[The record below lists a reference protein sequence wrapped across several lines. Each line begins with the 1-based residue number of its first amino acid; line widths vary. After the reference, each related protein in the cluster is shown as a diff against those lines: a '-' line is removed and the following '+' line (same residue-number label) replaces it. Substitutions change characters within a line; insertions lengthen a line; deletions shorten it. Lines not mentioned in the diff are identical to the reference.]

1 MSIFSKLLGYLS
13 TIIQFKDINVKEAL
27 LASSDINPDGTREI
41 TYTEA
46 KSSSI
51 TPAMLK
57 AALNPNENNTDI
69 VSFEEF
75 QYFTG
80 ISQFPSAFL
89 KGCSNLK
96 HIKFPLITIS
106 TTIIGN
112 SIVGGNLLANTSVEV
127 LDLTNVNKL
136 FAHPAPVTGAVT
148 GTTLFGSLSS
158 LTTVIIPN
166 LQTIQGNVFTKAT
179 APNVTKVVISSINQW
194 LGLAVDS
201 YSNAK
206 PNILPTAS
214 GKAYLYIGD
223 VQVTDIDVNNASI
236 PEHCF
241 DGVLGLNTITI
252 KNNNTSV
259 GAFAFSNLPATVTII
274 NYDYI
279 SSIGVGCFNNCKAQG
294 ITGIPA
300 NSINIG
306 EGAFSGSSIQSCI
319 SDTLTTIGRVAFES
333 SQVTVVKIN
342 NCNSI
347 SGSYGGWTHGTFASC
362 SKLVSAEIN
371 ASPSIPSSC
380 FYNCSSLTILK
391 AYSATI
397 VGKNGCDRC
406 TNLTTLYVNANITK
420 FEDNACF
427 NDASLDTIKTV
438 DTSNNNAISNLDLSI
453 LSVVGVSAFEGC
465 SLLQCPSV
473 FPNLTS
479 IGRCAFTGC
488 IAPTTGT
495 YVTLSKS
502 DSIVTFVPS
511 VNLSDNYKSP
521 FPTSVTT
528 VYVPSNLVS
537 DYQSDDNWSRTGLT
551 FAAIA

>member
-1 MSIFSKLLGYLS
+1 MSIFSKLLGYVS
-13 TIIQFKDINVKEAL
+13 TIINFKDINVKEAL
-27 LASSDINPDGTREI
+27 LASSDINPDGTRDI
-41 TYTEA
+41 TYAEA
-46 KSSSI
+46 KRSSI

-96 HIKFPLITIS
+96 HIKFPLITIPNN
-106 TTIIGN
+106 IGN

-127 LDLTNVNKL
+127 LDLTNINKL
-136 FAHPAPVTGAVT
+136 FAYPAPVTGT
-148 GTTLFGSLSS
+148 ITKTTLFGSLSS
-158 LTTVIIPN
+158 LTTVIIPD
-166 LQTIQGNVFTKAT
+166 LVEIQGNVFTKAN
-179 APNVTKVVISSINQW
+179 APNVVKVVISSVDQW
-194 LGLAVDS
+194 IGLGLAS
-201 YSNAK
+201 YDNAK

-223 VQVTDIDVNNASI
+223 VQVTNIDVNRASI

-252 KNNNTSV
+252 KNNNTS
-259 GAFAFSNLPATVTII
+259 ARAYAFSNLPATVTII
-274 NYDYI
+274 NYDHI
-279 SSIGVGCFNNCKAQG
+279 SSIGKGCFDNCKAQG

-300 NSINIG
+300 NTVSIG

-319 SDTLTTIGRVAFES
+319 SDTLTTIDRVAFES

-342 NCNSI
+342 ICDSI
-347 SGSYGGWTHGTFASC
+347 AGSYGGWTHGTFASC

-380 FYNCSSLTILK
+380 FYNCTSLTILK
-391 AYSATI
+391 AYSATT
-397 VGKNGCDRC
+397 VDKNACDRC
-406 TNLTTLYVNANITK
+406 TNLTTLYVNANVTT
-420 FEDNACF
+420 FDNNACYS
-427 NDASLDTIKTV
+427 DALLDTIKTV
-438 DTSNNNAISNLDLSI
+438 DTSNNNAISNLDLSV
-453 LSVVGVSAFEGC
+453 LSVIGTSAFEGC

-511 VNLSDNYKSP
+511 VFLSDNYKSP

-537 DYQSDDNWSRTGLT
+537 NYQNDSNWSKTGLT

>member
-1 MSIFSKLLGYLS
+1 MS
-13 TIIQFKDINVKEAL
+13 TIIKFKDINVKEAL
-27 LASSDINPDGTREI
+27 LASSDINPDGTRDI
-41 TYTEA
+41 TYAEA
-46 KSSSI
+46 KRSSI

-80 ISQFPSAFL
+80 ISRFPAAFL

-96 HIKFPLITIS
+96 YIKFPLITIE
-106 TTIIGN
+106 TIIGN
-112 SIVGGNLLANTSVEV
+112 SISGGNLLANTSVEV
-127 LDLTNVNKL
+127 LDLTNINKL
-136 FAHPAPVTGAVT
+136 FAHPAPVTGAIT

-158 LTTVIIPN
+158 LTTVIIPD
-166 LQTIQGNVFTKAT
+166 LQLIQGNVFTKAN
-179 APNVTKVVISSINQW
+179 APNVVKVVISSVDQW
-194 LGLAVDS
+194 IGLVVYS
-201 YSNAK
+201 YSNER

-223 VQVTDIDVNNASI
+223 VQVTNVDVNNTSI

-252 KNNNTSV
+252 KNNNISV
-259 GAFAFSNLPATVTII
+259 GAYAFSNLPATVTII
-274 NYDYI
+274 NYDHI
-279 SSIGVGCFNNCKAQG
+279 SSIGARCFNNCKAQG
-294 ITGIPA
+294 ITGVPA
-300 NSINIG
+300 NIVSIG
-306 EGAFSGSSIQSCI
+306 EGAFTSSSIQSCI
-319 SDTLTTIGRVAFES
+319 SDTLTTIDRVAFES
-333 SQVTVVKIN
+333 SQVTAVKIN
-342 NCNSI
+342 NCTSI
-347 SGSYGGWTHGTFASC
+347 SETYGGETHGTFASC

-397 VGKNGCDRC
+397 VGKKACDRC
-406 TNLTTLYVNANITK
+406 LNLTTLYVNADVTK
-420 FEDNACF
+420 FDDNACYS
-427 NDASLDTIKTV
+427 DALLDTIKTV
-438 DTSNNNAISNLDLSI
+438 DTSNNNAISNLDLSV
-453 LSVVGVSAFEGC
+453 LSVIGTSAFKDC
-465 SLLQCPSV
+465 VLLQCPSV

-479 IGRCAFTGC
+479 IGRTAFEGC

-495 YVTLSKS
+495 YVTLSKN

-521 FPTSVTT
+521 FPASVTT

-537 DYQSDDNWSRTGLT
+537 DYQNDDKWSRTGLT
-551 FAAIA
+551 FAAIV

>member
-1 MSIFSKLLGYLS
+1 MS
-13 TIIQFKDINVKEAL
+13 TIIKFKDINVKEAL
-27 LASSDINPDGTREI
+27 LASSDINPDSTREI
-41 TYTEA
+41 TYIEA

-51 TPAMLK
+51 TAAMLK

-96 HIKFPLITIS
+96 YIKFPLITIPNR
-106 TTIIGN
+106 TGN
-112 SIVGGNLLANTSVEV
+112 SISGGNLLANTSVEV
-127 LDLTNVNKL
+127 LDLTNINNL
-136 FAHPAPVTGAVT
+136 FAYPAPVTGT
-148 GTTLFGSLSS
+148 ITNTTLFGSLSS
-158 LTTVIIPN
+158 LKTVIIPD
-166 LQTIQGNVFTKAT
+166 LQSIVGNVFTKAN
-179 APNVTKVVISSINQW
+179 APNVEKVVISSVDQWISLGVASYTNQ
-194 LGLAVDS
+194 
-201 YSNAK
+201 K

-223 VQVTDIDVNNASI
+223 VQVTNIDVNYTSI

-252 KNNNTSV
+252 KNNNVSV
-259 GAFAFSNLPATVTII
+259 GAYAFSNLPATVTII
-274 NYDYI
+274 NYDHI
-279 SSIGVGCFNNCKAQG
+279 SSIGMGCFNNCKAQG

-300 NSINIG
+300 NTVSIG

-319 SDTLTTIGRVAFES
+319 SDTLRTLYISAFES

-342 NCNSI
+342 NCDNI
-347 SGSYGGWTHGTFASC
+347 TGSYGGETHGTFASC
-362 SKLVSAEIN
+362 SRLVSAEIN
-371 ASPSIPSSC
+371 AASSIPSSC

-397 VGKNGCDRC
+397 VGKMACDSC
-406 TNLTTLYVNANITK
+406 LNLTTLYINANVTT
-420 FEDNACF
+420 F
-427 NDASLDTIKTV
+427 NDRACYNDALLDTIKTV
-438 DTSNNNAISNLDLSI
+438 DTSNNNAISNLDLSV
-453 LSVVGVSAFEGC
+453 LSVIGASAFEGC

-495 YVTLSKS
+495 YVTLSKN

-511 VNLSDNYKSP
+511 VFLSDDYKSP

-537 DYQSDDNWSRTGLT
+537 DYQNDGKWSRTGLT
-551 FAAIA
+551 FAAIV

>member
-1 MSIFSKLLGYLS
+1 MSIFSKLLGYVS
-13 TIIQFKDINVKEAL
+13 TIINFKDINVKEAL
-27 LASSDINPDGTREI
+27 LASSDINPDGTRDI
-41 TYTEA
+41 TYAEA
-46 KSSSI
+46 KRSSI

-57 AALNPNENNTDI
+57 AALNPNEDNTDI

-96 HIKFPLITIS
+96 YIKFPLITIPNK
-106 TTIIGN
+106 IGN
-112 SIVGGNLLANTSVEV
+112 NIVGGNLLANTSVEV
-127 LDLTNVNKL
+127 LDLTNINNL
-136 FAHPAPVTGAVT
+136 FAYPAPVTGT
-148 GTTLFGSLSS
+148 ITDTTLFGSLSS
-158 LTTVIIPN
+158 LTTVIIPD
-166 LQTIQGNVFTKAT
+166 LQSINGNVFTKAN
-179 APNVTKVVISSINQW
+179 APNVEKVVISSVDQWISLGVASYTNQ
-194 LGLAVDS
+194 
-201 YSNAK
+201 K

-223 VQVTDIDVNNASI
+223 VQVTNIDVNKDSI

-252 KNNNTSV
+252 KNNNTL
-259 GAFAFSNLPATVTII
+259 ARAYAFSNLPATVTII

-279 SSIGVGCFNNCKAQG
+279 TSIGLGCFDNCKAQG

-300 NSINIG
+300 NIVSIG

-319 SDTLTTIGRVAFES
+319 SDTLTAIDRVAFES

-342 NCNSI
+342 NCTSI
-347 SGSYGGWTHGTFASC
+347 SGTYGGWAHGTFASC
-362 SKLVSAEIN
+362 SRLVSAEIN
-371 ASPSIPSSC
+371 ASPTIPSSC
-380 FYNCSSLTILK
+380 FYNCTNLTILK
-391 AYSATI
+391 AYSATT
-397 VGKNGCDRC
+397 VDKNACDRC
-406 TNLTTLYVNANITK
+406 TNLTTLYVNANVTT
-420 FEDNACF
+420 FDDNACYS
-427 NDASLDTIKTV
+427 DALLDTIKTV
-438 DTSNNNAISNLDLSI
+438 DTSNNNAISNLDLSVLTVI
-453 LSVVGVSAFEGC
+453 GISAFEGC
-465 SLLQCPSV
+465 ALLQCPSV
-473 FPNLTS
+473 FPNLTR
-479 IGRCAFTGC
+479 IGRTAFRGC

-511 VNLSDNYKSP
+511 VFLSDNYKSP

-537 DYQSDDNWSRTGLT
+537 DYQNDNNWSRTGLT
-551 FAAIA
+551 FAAIV

>member
-1 MSIFSKLLGYLS
+1 MSIFSKLLGYAS
-13 TIIQFKDINVKEAL
+13 TIINFKDINVKEAL
-27 LASSDINPDGTREI
+27 LASSDINPDGTRDI

-80 ISQFPSAFL
+80 ISLFPDAFL

-96 HIKFPLITIS
+96 YIKFPLITIGS
-106 TTIIGN
+106 IIGN
-112 SIVGGNLLANTSVEV
+112 SISGGNLLANTSVEI

-136 FAHPAPVTGAVT
+136 FAHPAPVTGTITNA
-148 GTTLFGSLSS
+148 TLFGSLSS
-158 LTTVIIPN
+158 LTTVIIPD

-179 APNVTKVVISSINQW
+179 APNVTKVVISSVDQW
-194 LGLAVDS
+194 ISLGVDS
-201 YSNAK
+201 YANAK

-223 VQVTDIDVNNASI
+223 VQVTDIDVNSTSI

-259 GAFAFSNLPATVTII
+259 GAYAFSNLPATVTII
-274 NYDYI
+274 NYDHI

-319 SDTLTTIGRVAFES
+319 ADTLTTIGRVAFES

-342 NCNSI
+342 NCTSI
-347 SGSYGGWTHGTFASC
+347 SGAYGGWTHGTFASC

-371 ASPSIPSSC
+371 ASSSIPSSC
-380 FYNCSSLTILK
+380 FYNCSSLTIIK
-391 AYSATI
+391 AYSATT
-397 VGKNGCDRC
+397 VGKNACDRC
-406 TNLTTLYVNANITK
+406 LNLTTLYVNANVTR
-420 FEDNACF
+420 FDDNACY
-427 NDASLDTIKTV
+427 NDALLDTIKTV
-438 DTSNNNAISNLDLSI
+438 DTSNNNAISNLDLSV
-453 LSVVGVSAFEGC
+453 LSVIGISTFEDC
-465 SLLQCPSV
+465 VLLQCPSV

-479 IGRCAFTGC
+479 IGRCAFTSC

-495 YVTLSKS
+495 YVTLSKN

-537 DYQSDDNWSRTGLT
+537 DYQNDDKWSRTGLT
-551 FAAIA
+551 FAAIV

>member
-1 MSIFSKLLGYLS
+1 MSIFSKLLGYVS
-13 TIIQFKDINVKEAL
+13 TIINFKDINVKEAL
-27 LASSDINPDGTREI
+27 LASSDINPDGTRDI
-41 TYTEA
+41 TYAEA

-80 ISQFPSAFL
+80 ISLLPSAFL
-89 KGCSNLK
+89 KGCTNLK
-96 HIKFPLITIS
+96 HIKFPLIIVPNN
-106 TTIIGN
+106 IGN
-112 SIVGGNLLANTSVEV
+112 GISGGNLLANTSVEV
-127 LDLTNVNKL
+127 LDLTNINKL
-136 FAHPAPVTGAVT
+136 FAYPAPVSGAIT
-148 GTTLFGSLSS
+148 NTTLFGSLSS
-158 LTTVIIPN
+158 LTTVIIPD
-166 LQTIQGNVFTKAT
+166 LVEIQGNAFTKAN
-179 APNVTKVVISSINQW
+179 APNIVKVVISSVDQW
-194 LGLAVDS
+194 VSLALTS
-201 YSNAK
+201 FSNAK

-223 VQVTDIDVNNASI
+223 VQVTDINVNNNSI

-252 KNNNTSV
+252 KNNNISV
-259 GAFAFSNLPATVTII
+259 GAYAFSNLPATVTII
-274 NYDYI
+274 NYDHI
-279 SSIGVGCFNNCKAQG
+279 SSIGIGCFNNCKAQG
-294 ITGIPA
+294 ITGVPA
-300 NSINIG
+300 NIVTIG
-306 EGAFSGSSIQSCI
+306 DGAFSGSSIQSCI
-319 SDTLTTIGRVAFES
+319 SDTLTTIGRTVFES

-342 NCNSI
+342 NCTSI
-347 SGSYGGWTHGTFASC
+347 SGSYGGWVHGTFASC

-371 ASPSIPSSC
+371 ASPNIPSSC
-380 FYNCSSLTILK
+380 FYNCTSLTILK

-397 VGKNGCDRC
+397 VGKNACDRC
-406 TNLTTLYVNANITK
+406 TNLTTLYINASVTK
-420 FEDNACF
+420 FEDNACY

-438 DTSNNNAISNLDLSI
+438 DTSNNNAISNLDLSV
-453 LSVVGVSAFEGC
+453 LSVIGTSAFEGC
-465 SLLQCPSV
+465 VLLQCPSV

-479 IGRCAFTGC
+479 IGRTAFGGC

-521 FPTSVTT
+521 FPASVTT

-537 DYQSDDNWSRTGLT
+537 DYQNDDKWSRTGLT

>member
-1 MSIFSKLLGYLS
+1 MS
-13 TIIQFKDINVKEAL
+13 TIIKFKDINVKEAL
-27 LASSDINPDGTREI
+27 LASSDINPDGTRDI

-46 KSSSI
+46 KRSSI

-96 HIKFPLITIS
+96 HIKFPLITIPNN
-106 TTIIGN
+106 IGN

-127 LDLTNVNKL
+127 LDLTNINKL
-136 FAHPAPVTGAVT
+136 FAYPAPVTGT
-148 GTTLFGSLSS
+148 ITNTTLFGSLSS
-158 LTTVIIPN
+158 LTTVIIPD
-166 LQTIQGNVFTKAT
+166 LQSIEGNVFTKAN
-179 APNVTKVVISSINQW
+179 APNVVKVVISSVDQW
-194 LGLAVDS
+194 IGLGVIS
-201 YSNAK
+201 YDNAK

-223 VQVTDIDVNNASI
+223 VQVTDIDVNSASI

-241 DGVLGLNTITI
+241 NGVLGLNTITI

-259 GAFAFSNLPATVTII
+259 GAYAFSNLPATVTII
-274 NYDYI
+274 NYDHI
-279 SSIGVGCFNNCKAQG
+279 SSIGLGCFHNCKAQG

-300 NSINIG
+300 NTVSIG

-319 SDTLTTIGRVAFES
+319 SDTLTTIDRVAFES
-333 SQVTVVKIN
+333 SQITAVKIN
-342 NCNSI
+342 ICDSI
-347 SGSYGGWTHGTFASC
+347 AGSYGGWTHGTFASC

-380 FYNCSSLTILK
+380 FYNCTSLTILK

-397 VGKNGCDRC
+397 VNENACDRC
-406 TNLTTLYVNANITK
+406 LNLTTLYINANVTT
-420 FEDNACF
+420 FNNNACY
-427 NDASLDTIKTV
+427 NDALLDTIKTV
-438 DTSNNNAISNLDLSI
+438 DTSNNNAISNLDLSV
-453 LSVVGVSAFEGC
+453 LSVVGTSAFEGC

-511 VNLSDNYKSP
+511 VFLSDNYKSP

-537 DYQSDDNWSRTGLT
+537 DYQNDNNWSRTGLT
-551 FAAIA
+551 FAAIV